1 MRLVLILA
9 IGLGA
14 AGAAHAQIQPP
25 RNPYAISPPTLGS
38 TATGGAFKPYEGY
51 QPPKPYQPYDPARSP
66 SVDGDGP
73 FSPAGEARRQRK
85 AEAAERARANGAFS
99 PAGEA
104 KRERAREKRDAV
116 ITPY

>member
-9 IGLGA
+9 VGLGA
-14 AGAAHAQIQPP
+14 TGAAHAQIQPP
-25 RNPYAISPPTLGS
+25 KNPYAISPPTIGS
-38 TATGGAFKPYEGY
+38 TTMGGAFKPYEGY
-51 QPPKPYQPYDPARSP
+51 QAPKAYQPYDPAKSA
-66 SVDGDGP
+66 SVDGEGP

-104 KRERAREKRDAV
+104 KREREQAKRDKT
-116 ITPY
+116 ISPF